1 MSNANSASNSKK
13 SNALSACPLC
23 QGIFAHES
31 WCASRDPEASYAY
44 QIVVDA
50 SKLTTGDSL
59 ILHSLGVAWAESVPT
74 VI

>member
-1 MSNANSASNSKK
+1 MSKANFASDSKK
-13 SNALSACPLC
+13 ISALSACPLC

-31 WCASRDPEASYAY
+31 WCASRDPAASYAY

-74 VI
+74 AI